1 MQKVEERIKIISNV
15 FIKNIKIQIEH
26 INESTFNEEVKN
38 NLSMAG
44 ELLINSINMFKRDE
58 TLASISL
65 LRNVYEMTL
74 KGVVLD
80 KSKEICDA
88 YKIIQKS
95 GSHNKDSSSNIRRF
109 ISKNFKEYFYI
120 IENNDILNKIYGKG
134 ILTYLYDKL
143 CNFSHASPI
152 MELLYKME
160 KEEIIV
166 RQVICIFIVCAMVVF
181 YMDATSVKMNK
192 LDISETTGL
201 LYMLIIIYTFSD
213 WNENKDEFNK
223 LKKYESIIDLSID
236 LNKIYYNKENE
247 LIYGITNDIKESLKE
262 IENLSVEESIE
273 VERKINERL
282 KKYCGKINYKKFI
295 ALIPKIKV

>member
-1 MQKVEERIKIISNV
+1 MQKVEERINIANKI
-15 FIKNIKIQIEH
+15 FIKNIKKQINT
-26 INESTFNEEVKN
+26 IKKSQLKEEVRN

-95 GSHNKDSSSNIRRF
+95 GSQNKDSSSKIRRF
-109 ISKNFKEYFYI
+109 IAKNFKEYFYI

-143 CNFSHASPI
+143 CKFSHASPI

-166 RQVICIFIVCAMVVF
+166 RQVVCIFIVYAMVAF
-181 YMDATSVKMNK
+181 YMDATSVKINK

-201 LYMLIIIYTFSD
+201 LYMLFIIYTFSD

-223 LKKYESIIDLSID
+223 LKKYESIIDLSIE
-236 LNKIYYNKENE
+236 LNKVYYNKENE
-247 LIYGITNDIKESLKE
+247 LIYGMTNDIQESLKE
-262 IENLSVEESIE
+262 IENLSVEERIE

-282 KKYCGKINYKKFI
+282 EKYCGKINYKKFT